1 MAFQTKREGEA
12 PADPLRLLFFQPRFC
27 ATSAKH
33 SRPWHFGPN
42 GRGRLPPT
50 LCACCFFNHDFAR
63 HRPNIRAYGISGQTG
78 GGGSRRPLRLFLF
91 QPRMDTNRHEYLNS
105 GFRPT
110 SSQQCPKYN
119 ALYSCS
125 FVSIRGSY
133 SNKLHEIVPPS
144 RRKYDIARFSLTSIT
159 YRQRWFWVRLSV

>member
-1 MAFQTKREGEA
+1 MAVRGRWLFLRDIGQTFASMAFQTKREGEA

-50 LCACCFFNHDFAR
+50 FA
-63 HRPNIRAYGISGQTG
+63 PV
-78 GGGSRRPLRLFLF
+78 LF
-91 QPRMDTNRHEYLNS
+91 QPRMDANRHEYLNS

-110 SSQQCPKYN
+110 RSQQCPKYN

>member
-1 MAFQTKREGEA
+1 MAVRGRWLFLRDIGQTFASMAFRTKREGEA

-33 SRPWHFGPN
+33 SRPWHFRPN

-78 GGGSRRPLRLFLF
+78 GGGSRRPLRLLLF

-119 ALYSCS
+119 ALYSCPFVVQNQTNSTRS
-125 FVSIRGSY
+125 FPRAGVNTI
-133 SNKLHEIVPPS
+133 LP
-144 RRKYDIARFSLTSIT
+144 DLA
-159 YRQRWFWVRLSV
+159 